1 MPEDSVFGLTCY
13 QNVLSYIGMTNTHRR
28 TLKLIFD
35 KTVPSSLK
43 WQRIEALF
51 LALGAKP
58 IEGRGSRVR
67 FELNGVVA
75 TFHRP
80 HPHKEAKPYQVRD
93 ACRFLEQAGVK
104 Q

>member
-1 MPEDSVFGLTCY
+1 
-13 QNVLSYIGMTNTHRR
+13 MTGTHRK

-35 KTVPSSLK
+35 KTVPFSLK

-51 LALGAKP
+51 LALGAKT

-93 ACRFLEQAGVK
+93 AYKFLEQAGVK

>member
-1 MPEDSVFGLTCY
+1 MKS
-13 QNVLSYIGMTNTHRR
+13 THRK

-35 KTVPSSLK
+35 KSVSSSLK
-43 WQRIEALF
+43 WRRIEALF
-51 LALGAKP
+51 LALGAKT

-80 HPHKEAKPYQVRD
+80 HPHDEAKGSLKNNFTFSHPIFRPSSSDPQS
-93 ACRFLEQAGVK
+93 
-104 Q
+104 

>member
-1 MPEDSVFGLTCY
+1 MEGFIFGLTCY
-13 QNVLSYIGMTNTHRR
+13 QNMLSYINMSSTHGK

-35 KTVPSSLK
+35 KTVPTNLK

-51 LALGAKP
+51 LALGAQV

-67 FELNGVVA
+67 FELNGVIA

-93 ACRFLEQAGVK
+93 ARKFLEQAGVK
-104 Q
+104 P

>member
-1 MPEDSVFGLTCY
+1 MPECLIFGLACY
-13 QNVLSYIGMTNTHRR
+13 HNVLSYISMTSTHRK

-35 KTVPSSLK
+35 KTVPSSWK
-43 WQRIEALF
+43 WQRIEVLL
-51 LALGAKP
+51 LALGAKT
-58 IEGRGSRVR
+58 IEGRGSQVL

-93 ACRFLEQAGVK
+93 ACKFLEQAGVK

>member
-1 MPEDSVFGLTCY
+1 MNST
-13 QNVLSYIGMTNTHRR
+13 QRK

-35 KTVPSSLK
+35 KIVPSSLR
-43 WQRIEALF
+43 WQHIESLF
-51 LALGAKP
+51 LALGANT
-58 IEGRGSRVR
+58 IEGIGSRVR

-80 HPHKEAKPYQVRD
+80 HPRDEAKPYQVRD
-93 ACRFLEQAGVK
+93 ARKFLEQAGVR

>member
-1 MPEDSVFGLTCY
+1 MNS
-13 QNVLSYIGMTNTHRR
+13 THRK
-28 TLKLIFD
+28 TLELIFG
-35 KTVPSSLK
+35 KPVPASLK

-51 LALGAKP
+51 LALGAQA

-80 HPHKEAKPYQVRD
+80 HPHKETKPYQVRD
-93 ACRFLEQAGVK
+93 ARKFLEQAGVK
-104 Q
+104 P

>member
-1 MPEDSVFGLTCY
+1 
-13 QNVLSYIGMTNTHRR
+13 MTSTHRK

-43 WQRIEALF
+43 WQHIEALF
-51 LALGAKP
+51 LALGAKT

-80 HPHKEAKPYQVRD
+80 HQHKEAKPYQVRD
-93 ACRFLEQAGVK
+93 AHKFLEQAGVK